1 MMEEDTEEK
10 LPVESPAL
18 LAYFTNS
25 TFKFSSRLCTVGRKR
40 LELMKLE
47 TTIGLK
53 VLSYIFEESQL
64 TVKDTEHRW
73 KIKYLFSS

>member
-25 TFKFSSRLCTVGRKR
+25 TFKFFIKTVHSGENDTRVN
-40 LELMKLE
+40 ETGGHNWSQGFKLHLQG
-47 TTIGLK
+47 TA
-53 VLSYIFEESQL
+53 VDSQRIL
-64 TVKDTEHRW
+64 NIDEK
-73 KIKYLFSS
+73 